1 MGTAGIIDKLIR
13 EIQAAERR
21 GMSRYQLSQRTGIP
35 QSTLSRLMSRE
46 RGSLKVE
53 TVEKL
58 CRELGFELE
67 IRPGKRGKP
76 Q

>member
-1 MGTAGIIDKLIR
+1 MGTSGVIDKLIL
-13 EIQAAERR
+13 EIETAEER
-21 GMSRYQLSQRTGIP
+21 GLSRYQLSQRTGIP

-58 CRELGFELE
+58 CRELGLELE
-67 IRPGKRGKP
+67 IRPAKKARR